1 MSDTTKIKTTHHGE
15 QPKFIDVDFEIKRGH
30 PWPLGATLVREG
42 VNFAIISGSA
52 KKVSLIIYANCS
64 NNPIIEFPL
73 DPRLNKTGDI
83 WHAQI
88 IGLDPWTHYA
98 YRVFADD
105 PYRKNGLLVLDPY
118 AKATCGGEIWGQPKT
133 TITTGKETPFRLS
146 TIVDDSYDWEFDQPL
161 NRPLEE
167 SIIYEMH
174 VRGFTQHH
182 SAQVMK
188 PGTFAGITE
197 KIPYLKELGIT
208 AVELMPV
215 TDFDELGIEKKNPVS
230 GEKLKNY
237 WGYDPISF
245 FALKLSYAHDPTPE
259 GTLTEFKKMV
269 KALHK
274 AGIEVILDIVFNHTA
289 EGNEQGRI
297 FNFKGLDR
305 DTYYLFDKEKRHYLN
320 YTGCGN
326 TVNCNHPV
334 VRSMIIDAL
343 RYWVTEMHIDG
354 FRFDLASI
362 LSRGPNGEVLSDPPI
377 LERIALDPVLTGTKI
392 IAEAW
397 DAAGLYQV
405 GRFGRWQR
413 WMEWNGKFR
422 DDVRR
427 FIKGDEGMIELLATR
442 LYGSS
447 DLYEDDGRE
456 PYHSVNFI
464 SCHDGFPLADLVM
477 YNEKH
482 NLANGEENRDGE
494 NHNNTYNL
502 GIEGPSDDPEIAKTR
517 KRQVKNLAAILL
529 LSQGVPMFHAG
540 DEFGRTQ
547 GGNNNAY
554 CQDND
559 ISWLDWSLTK
569 KNTDLLR
576 FFKLLIAF
584 RKKHSS
590 LRRSQFKVKTING
603 IPEISWHGTRIN
615 KADWSKKSKTLGLF
629 LAGQNETENDI
640 YIIINGSLKGHEFEL
655 PETGNGKKWGLFL
668 NTFKDAPNDIFE
680 DEKIEFLANQK
691 NYLLENRSLAVF
703 TSTSSVTQDRQAQ

>member
-1 MSDTTKIKTTHHGE
+1 MSKKTKTKT
-15 QPKFIDVDFEIKRGH
+15 KFRSELLKKVTPAFAIKRGH
-30 PWPLGATLVREG
+30 PWPLGAALVRDG
-42 VNFAIISGSA
+42 VNFAIISQSA
-52 KKVSLIIYANCS
+52 KKISLLIYGKS
-64 NNPIIEFPL
+64 STSPLVEFPL
-73 DPRLNKTGDI
+73 DPRINKTGDI
-83 WHAQI
+83 WHAHI
-88 IGLDPWTHYA
+88 SGLDPWISYA
-98 YRVFADD
+98 YRVYANDN
-105 PYRKNGLLVLDPY
+105 YRKDGLLVLDPY
-118 AKATCGGEIWGQPKT
+118 AKATCGSEIWGQPKT
-133 TITTGKETPFRLS
+133 EFKSASKGPSRCS
-146 TIVDDSYDWEFDQPL
+146 TIVDDSFDWQLDQPL
-161 NRPLEE
+161 NLPLKE

-174 VRGFTQHH
+174 VRGFTKHH

-188 PGTFAGITE
+188 PGTFAGIIE

-215 TDFDELGIEKKNPVS
+215 TDFDEMGSIRKNPLT

-245 FALKLSYAHDPTPE
+245 FALKSSYAHDPTP
-259 GTLTEFKKMV
+259 GGAMIEFKKMV
-269 KALHK
+269 RALHK

-289 EGNEQGRI
+289 EGNEQGEI
-297 FNFKGLDR
+297 YNLKGLDR
-305 DTYYLFDKEKRHYLN
+305 DTYYLFDKSKRHYMN

-343 RYWVTEMHIDG
+343 RYWVTEMHVDG

-405 GRFGRWQR
+405 GDFPHWQR

-427 FIKGDEGMIELLATR
+427 FIKGDEGMIPHLAQR
-442 LYGSS
+442 LAGSS

-477 YNEKH
+477 YKEKH

-494 NHNNTYNL
+494 NHNNTNNY
-502 GIEGPSDDPEIAKTR
+502 GIEGPGNDPEITKIR
-517 KRQVKNLAAILL
+517 DRQVKNFAAILL
-529 LSQGVPMFHAG
+529 FSQGVPMFNAG

-554 CQDND
+554 CQDNK
-559 ISWLDWSLTK
+559 ISWIDWSLAK
-569 KNTDLLR
+569 KNAGLLR

-584 RKKHSS
+584 RKSHSS
-590 LRRSQFKVKTING
+590 LQRSQFKVKTVKG
-603 IPEISWHGTRIN
+603 IPEMSWHGIEIN
-615 KADWSKKSKTLGLF
+615 KADWSKKAKTLGLF
-629 LAGQNETENDI
+629 LAGHSKKENDI
-640 YIIINGSLKGHEFEL
+640 YIMINGSLKSHRFEL
-655 PETGNGKKWGLFL
+655 PKHAKGKKWGLFL
-668 NTFKDAPNDIFE
+668 NTFNESPNDIFE
-680 DEKIEFLANQK
+680 NEKIEILTDQK
-691 NYLLENRSLAVF
+691 HYIVENRSVVVLC
-703 TSTSSVTQDRQAQ
+703 TKT